1 MFEKIFL
8 QFFLFPIRKN
18 AWIKIFFTK
27 FEGNID
33 NIRGEAEN
41 ISILPENL
49 VKKIEIQAFFLI
61 GIKKNCRKIFEKTLW
76 YWTLLFK
83 ILTIFL
89 GTRWVFWAFL
99 LPDPSLSDHSGDFGG
114 RFWHVLKVILAFWGQ
129 ILNRLNERFVLA
141 YCDAQ

>member
-1 MFEKIFL
+1 MFEKNFL

-61 GIKKNCRKIFEKTLW
+61 GIKKNCSKIFEKTL
-76 YWTLLFK
+76 
-83 ILTIFL
+83 
-89 GTRWVFWAFL
+89 
-99 LPDPSLSDHSGDFGG
+99 
-114 RFWHVLKVILAFWGQ
+114 
-129 ILNRLNERFVLA
+129 
-141 YCDAQ
+141 